1 MKIIENLKFRI
12 METKQLSNGRVEIS
26 TDADHIIRKKGD
38 TAPTEIRR
46 LTVKAEKLGQ
56 WEEVAIADMRP
67 YSDEQYNDKVAELV
81 AERYPMAEENA
92 ITRKLLNKLL
102 HPEAA
107 TLDGQGTDTEL
118 PKEVAQ
124 FEAYNAYVED
134 CKLRAKDPELYVE
147 PTPDEVDESDSDES
161 AAENPAEAADSNDT
175 EQP

>member
-1 MKIIENLKFRI
+1 
-12 METKQLSNGRVEIS
+12 METKQLNNGKVEIW
-26 TDADHIIRKKGD
+26 TDADHVIRKKGD
-38 TAPTEIRR
+38 NNPTQIRR
-46 LTVKAEKLGQ
+46 RRIDAAELGK
-56 WEEVAIADMRP
+56 WEEVAVADMRP

-107 TLDGQGTDTEL
+107 TLDETGSDTEL

-124 FEAYNAYVED
+124 FEVYNAYVED
-134 CKLRAKDPELYVE
+134 CKLRAKDPALYADPEPVIE

>member
-1 MKIIENLKFRI
+1 

-26 TDADHIIRKKGD
+26 TDADHVIRKKGD
-38 TAPTEIRR
+38 NNPTQIRR
-46 LTVKAEKLGQ
+46 RRIDAADIDE
-56 WEEVAIADMRP
+56 WEEVAVADMRP

-102 HPEAA
+102 HPDVA
-107 TLDGQGTDTEL
+107 TLDESGTDTEL

-134 CKLRAKDPELYVE
+134 CKRRAKDPELYAAPE
-147 PTPDEVDESDSDES
+147 PVIEPSPDEVEDAEES
-161 AAENPAEAADSNDT
+161 AAESNAEAAGSKDT
-175 EQP
+175 ERR

>member
-1 MKIIENLKFRI
+1 
-12 METKQLSNGRVEIS
+12 METKQLSNGRVEIW
-26 TDADHIIRKKGD
+26 TDADHVIRRKGD

-46 LTVKAEKLGQ
+46 LTVKAENLGQ
-56 WEEVAIADMRP
+56 WEEVAAADMRP

-107 TLDGQGTDTEL
+107 TLDESGTDKEL

-134 CKLRAKDPELYVE
+134 CKLRAKDPELYAAPE
-147 PTPDEVDESDSDES
+147 PVIEPSPDEVEDAGES
-161 AAENPAEAADSNDT
+161 AAENHAEAADSKDT
-175 EQP
+175 ERP